1 MAFLKETVSMNEPLE
16 HDSVLSG
23 TPGEHVAQTRF
34 GSADRAQAF
43 YRQQVFPK
51 LNDAMQRFV
60 LKQEFVFIAT
70 ANAKGHADSS
80 FRAGPPG
87 FIHIITPTRLA
98 YPEYRGN
105 GVMASVGNL
114 LENPHV
120 GMMFIDFFKST
131 IGLHV
136 NGTARVVDND
146 ELTEE
151 PEMTAAVLKAS
162 QVNGGAQ
169 PECWV
174 LVDVKEAY
182 IHCAKH
188 IPLLAKQE
196 KPMHWGTDEERHK
209 GGSFFQA

>member
-1 MAFLKETVSMNEPLE
+1 
-16 HDSVLSG
+16 
-23 TPGEHVAQTRF
+23 
-34 GSADRAQAF
+34 
-43 YRQQVFPK
+43 
-51 LNDAMQRFV
+51 MQRFV

-87 FIHIITPTRLA
+87 FIHILTPTLLA

-136 NGTARVVDND
+136 NGTARVVDNED
-146 ELTEE
+146 LADE
-151 PEMTAAVLKAS
+151 PEGTAAILKDS

-169 PECWV
+169 QECWV
-174 LVDVKEAY
+174 LVKVKEAY

-196 KPMHWGTDEERHK
+196 KPVHWGTDEERHK